1 MTATSVFTSRAPAT
15 RSLKYGRGRMARKN
29 NIDVAF
35 VRMRIGP
42 YPDPAGAAEA
52 ALFFLQKIVIPC
64 PYFDSD
70 LARFGKKLDGT
81 GVEVRVLEGY
91 SQ

>member
-1 MTATSVFTSRAPAT
+1 M
-15 RSLKYGRGRMARKN
+15 SLKYGRGRMARKN
-29 NIDVAF
+29 IDVAF

-42 YPDPAGAAEA
+42 SLTRPAPRKQPS
-52 ALFFLQKIVIPC
+52 FFLRKIEIPY